1 MPTDKEVLDA
11 AVETLT
17 VELERTPDI
26 RAKARIEEEL
36 ARVLRKIDVLTNG
49 S

>member
-36 ARVLRKIDVLTNG
+36 ARVLKKIDDLTNG
-49 S
+49 A